1 MRLRRP
7 SLDDRPQVYRWM
19 TSPGVVEQMLGPPT
33 FPDQA
38 VPTYEDFC
46 EDWLAHYWT
55 WETPERGRGF
65 LVIEEDERVGFLA
78 HNDVVRLDDGRRA
91 TELDTWLRGPD
102 VIGRGLG
109 PRAIDRLCL
118 LLVRD
123 LAVDVAFLQQS
134 ARNPR
139 GIAAYEKA
147 RFRRVALD
155 ATAAAAH
162 YHTQPDYAD
171 SVFLARDL
179 ARTTPAFAIGMVVGP
194 GRNRFRPLLRL
205 ADDSDEAISGYLN
218 TGTLYVLRLDDQPI
232 GVALLGEQDRDAEVL
247 SIAID
252 EDHQGEGWGTRL
264 LRHLIEEA
272 RAAGRPRLRLAT
284 AAADTATLRLYQRLG
299 FRLSSV
305 ERDYFV
311 PSRGYP
317 TGLVADGIRVRDRVW
332 LDLDLT
338 SAPAR

>member
-1 MRLRRP
+1 
-7 SLDDRPQVYRWM
+7 M
-19 TSPGVVEQMLGPPT
+19 TSPGVVEQMMGPPT

-65 LVIEEDERVGFLA
+65 LVVEEDERVGFLA

-123 LAVDVAFLQQS
+123 LAVDVAFLQPS

-147 RFRRVALD
+147 RSRRVALD
-155 ATAAAAH
+155 TTAAAAH

-179 ARTTPAFAIGMVVGP
+179 ALTTPAFAIGMVRAVPPCPRGGGCRTAHVARFELLGVLQKPSDTWTAHRMP
-194 GRNRFRPLLRL
+194 GLNQRRVAHESSAPTSLRFQRCSSGSRPWNADNCIAKSCGCCRSVIGRPMYASPVWKISLFSHHRPSLALLR
-205 ADDSDEAISGYLN
+205 
-218 TGTLYVLRLDDQPI
+218 
-232 GVALLGEQDRDAEVL
+232 
-247 SIAID
+247 
-252 EDHQGEGWGTRL
+252 
-264 LRHLIEEA
+264 
-272 RAAGRPRLRLAT
+272 
-284 AAADTATLRLYQRLG
+284 
-299 FRLSSV
+299 
-305 ERDYFV
+305 
-311 PSRGYP
+311 
-317 TGLVADGIRVRDRVW
+317 
-332 LDLDLT
+332 
-338 SAPAR
+338 

>member
-1 MRLRRP
+1 
-7 SLDDRPQVYRWM
+7 M
-19 TSPGVVEQMLGPPT
+19 TAPGVVEQMMGPPT

-38 VPTYEDFC
+38 VPTYEEFC

-65 LVIEEDERVGFLA
+65 LVVEEDERVGFLA

-102 VIGRGLG
+102 IIGRGLG

-123 LAVDVAFLQQS
+123 LAVDVAFLQPS

-139 GIAAYEKA
+139 SIAAYEKA
-147 RFRRVALD
+147 GFRRVGLD
-155 ATAAAAH
+155 ATAAAAR
-162 YHTQPDYAD
+162 YRTQPDYAD

-179 ARTTPAFAIGMVVGP
+179 ARTTPATAIDRSVGTD
-194 GRNRFRPLLRL
+194 RDRFRPLLRL
-205 ADDSDEAISGYLN
+205 ADDSDEAISEYLN
-218 TGTLYVLRLDDQPI
+218 TGALYVLRLDDQPI
-232 GVALLGEQDRDAEVL
+232 GVALLGERDGDAEVL

-272 RAAGRPRLRLAT
+272 RSAGRARLRLAT
-284 AAADTATLRLYQRLG
+284 AAADTATLRLYQRIG

-311 PSRGYP
+311 PARGYP
-317 TGLVADGIRVRDRVW
+317 TRLAADGIRVRDRVW
-332 LDLDLT
+332 LDLDLA